1 MEDTIS
7 PLGSD
12 DKPEEQPEELPADP
26 FDPAALRLSQ
36 DFVGLSGVK
45 KLITTVR
52 AKKPNKQDFFRVHP
66 SPDYRAT
73 VLMIHI
79 KEDQEYFLVVPALAQ
94 ALDGETVAKTV
105 YTVINRQGVVS
116 LWPVTLPPADG
127 KDSDWWKSERDAA
140 ERAMVKW
147 VRVKPNM
154 SLGANEILEG
164 PASMAEPEW
173 PDLPYKELLRI
184 AFDGRLVDRIDH
196 PVVKR
201 LRGLS

>member
-1 MEDTIS
+1 MEENL
-7 PLGSD
+7 PPPGGD
-12 DKPEEQPEELPADP
+12 DKPESLPHDP

-52 AKKPNKQDFFRVHP
+52 AKKPNKQDFFRTHP
-66 SPDYRAT
+66 GSDYRAT
-73 VLMIHI
+73 VLMIHL

-94 ALDGETVAKTV
+94 ALEGETVAKTI

-116 LWPVTLPPADG
+116 LWPVTLPAGDG
-127 KDSDWWKSERDAA
+127 KDSEWWKSERDAA
-140 ERAMVKW
+140 ARAMTKW
-147 VRVKPNM
+147 IRLKPNM

-164 PASMAEPEW
+164 PSSMAEPEW
-173 PDLPYKELLRI
+173 SDLPFKELLRI
-184 AFDGRLVDRIDH
+184 AFDGRLVDRLDH

-201 LRGLS
+201 LRGLA